1 MTTLGSRY
9 VQLLQGQPDPN
20 NGTIYGGLA
29 SALQKGMMGY
39 AMGQDRAEEEA
50 KQGRLTQALQMM
62 AGTPDNTITWNQ
74 PTRPD
79 GTGDPTTTIPG
90 QAPDRQG
97 AIGLLLQDNPD
108 LALQLMNSDYNFNRQ
123 QEAAAAQAG
132 NELVTVVRNG
142 VKVAIPRSQMQP
154 GEQVDYTPTPE
165 APEIRPQMLPDDMV
179 QDLQFN
185 PLTGE
190 YDIPVG
196 DPYPRWRPE
205 QGPQPQM
212 VEGLDGRQYW
222 ATGPNAGQL
231 VLPNEQSGQTPPFE
245 GTGMEAQTANILLT
259 GDPSSQAYAV
269 AYAALGKER
278 YSYNPTTQETTIIK
292 PDMSMFAPPTFQL
305 PTGGVPDT
313 NATVVP
319 PLDGS
324 GQLLAP
330 GTPADDR
337 RAGLTVVT
345 PDTLP
350 PVDQRAYA
358 AGITIIGRVSG
369 ALNAYR
375 DLLVNDEGIKD
386 RADLLMPGNSSRAK
400 ITAARTDLMMEM
412 KELFDL
418 GVLTGPDMDL
428 LTAIVADPTSFN
440 PSSEGIWM
448 GAEGY
453 NAQFDVIENK
463 LATARKLLD
472 EQFGIT
478 PQAEAPPAPTNPSE
492 REVGKVYM
500 SPNGA
505 LGKWTGLGWEIQ

>member
-50 KQGRLTQALQMM
+50 KQGRFTQALQMYSGSP
-62 AGTPDNTITWNQ
+62 GTTVTWNQ
-74 PTRPD
+74 QRPD
-79 GTGDPTTTIPG
+79 GTGDPTTTYG
-90 QAPDRQG
+90 AQAADPMGAARSLSDVYPELSFSIMQAEIDRQRD
-97 AIGLLLQDNPD
+97 A
-108 LALQLMNSDYNFNRQ
+108 
-123 QEAAAAQAG
+123 EAAG
-132 NELVTVVRNG
+132 NQPMQVWDPTTGTYIYAPTSSVMG
-142 VKVAIPRSQMQP
+142 QMAEAP
-154 GEQVDYTPTPE
+154 PILE